1 MVFTLQCRSWVCIK
15 LVNLLSKYAFPVR
28 VLEFIIYI
36 LSGFLFSYPSGV
48 THAIAMSELDSEVCI
63 EGLRVHVTSSPI
75 ETDIKFHVKFTSAWQ
90 ARFVYKCVPYS
101 SHSYSSSGISVQMG
115 ASPLGL
121 YYCYASS

>member
-48 THAIAMSELDSEVCI
+48 THAIAISELDNEVCI
-63 EGLRVHVTSSPI
+63 AE
-75 ETDIKFHVKFTSAWQ
+75 
-90 ARFVYKCVPYS
+90 
-101 SHSYSSSGISVQMG
+101 
-115 ASPLGL
+115 
-121 YYCYASS
+121 